1 MLDVTQRFIVD
12 CHVICR
18 NVLETEQ
25 NNKFFEVYSPVFEF
39 ALYLQI
45 ILITKPGRNF
55 RKHFV
60 FELLL
65 LRPDSA
71 RKQQLQSVLIPPG
84 YVI

>member
-1 MLDVTQRFIVD
+1 MFKKLNRTI
-12 CHVICR
+12 
-18 NVLETEQ
+18 NL
-25 NNKFFEVYSPVFEF
+25 FEDYTPIFKF

-60 FELLL
+60 CELLL
-65 LRPDSA
+65 LRPGSA
-71 RKQQLQSVLIPPG
+71 RKQELQSVLVPPG